1 MKCTEQ
7 ELSAIVRVNF
17 IIKYLTT
24 AGLSS
29 WTDSRKRGT
38 PEKYCKH
45 FVPTTAFL
53 QIPSSQVSLNSLH
66 LIAQNADAANS

>member
-7 ELSAIVRVNF
+7 ELSVTVRVNF
-17 IIKYLTT
+17 IMKYLTT

-29 WTDSRKRGT
+29 WTASRKRGT

-45 FVPTTAFL
+45 IVPTTAFI
-53 QIPSSQVSLNSLH
+53 QIPSSQASLSKLN
-66 LIAQNADAANS
+66 LIVQNADAANS